1 MAILLKPIYDV
12 EGKVVALGE
21 LAIDEEA
28 QLPGPLAFPDGTVQ
42 LTAAT
47 GNGGG
52 VIVQDVPPQ
61 DPKSGQ
67 VWFESDT
74 GKNFIYYLNADGS
87 GQWIESAQPVGPAG
101 ANAPGGTPIGT
112 IAIWSGTAESVPLGW
127 MPCDGQDG
135 RPDLRDRFVIGS
147 SVTYPIGSTGGS
159 ADATV
164 VAHSHSV
171 TDPTHTHD
179 TAFTIG
185 SGGSEAPNSWG
196 DVGDSGGDDQRS
208 TTRPAG
214 ALAAGT
220 GISVDEAGVSGVGAN
235 LPPYYSLLYIIKV
248 TGDLTDGP
256 QGPVGPQGETGN
268 TTTTID
274 SAPPAEPLEGEVWFE
289 SDSGN
294 MYVWYINPT
303 SGEGSWVNTGVLVGG
318 AGAGGKMPMGTTEER
333 PESPVTGQMR
343 FNTTFDRLEVYGLSF
358 WQILKYDKEAGPPQI
373 GEARTTGTTSASVD
387 YTAHA
392 DVGADGVVSHTA
404 VASPGGLTA
413 TLSQSESG
421 TITVEGLDPNTRYTF
436 TVHSNNAVGAGA
448 SSAASNEVLTWSV
461 PDTPTIGEA
470 TVSVTSIS
478 VPYTAPAYNGGQTIT
493 SYTAVA
499 EPGGMTSTIETAD
512 SGTFT
517 FTDVF
522 EYGQAYTFTVYA
534 TNTSGNSASSAPSNS
549 VTMNSKKLHNM
560 STGFEGY
567 QADTGWSIDLVDGQ
581 YVATIGYWA
590 AQSGPAT
597 PGELV
602 MGNSSSPYSTWN
614 EVGQVTLTDVGTM
627 YPVRRENLFKLG
639 WGEPGLVQFAGDG
652 WQMAARRNADNT
664 VTVFINSSYWGTGD
678 DGTTI
683 TMINLRTSFFHVSG
697 QDIFE
702 YTFPI

>member
-74 GKNFIYYLNADGS
+74 GKNFIYYLNSDGS

-147 SVTYPIGSTGGS
+147 SATYPIGSTGGS
-159 ADATV
+159 ADAVV

-171 TDPTHTHD
+171 TDPGHTHTLSALGPD
-179 TAFTIG
+179 TAGGG
-185 SGGSEAPNSWG
+185 SGMVGGPNFPAPYI
-196 DVGDSGGDDQRS
+196 DTS
-208 TTRPAG
+208 T
-214 ALAAGT
+214 T
-220 GISVDEAGVSGVGAN
+220 GISVDESGVSGVGAN

-318 AGAGGKMPMGTTEER
+318 AGAGKIPMGTTAER
-333 PESPVTGQMR
+333 PENPFTGQVR

-421 TITVEGLDPNTRYTF
+421 TITVEGLDPNTKYTF
-436 TVHSNNAVGAGA
+436 TVHSNNAVGAGT

-461 PDTPTIGEA
+461 PDAPTIGEA

-522 EYGQAYTFTVYA
+522 EYGQSYTFTVYA
-534 TNTSGNSASSAPSNS
+534 TNASGNSASSSASNS
-549 VTMNSKKLHNM
+549 VTMNSKKLHNQH
-560 STGFEGY
+560 TGYEGW

-581 YVATIGYWA
+581 YVATIGYWSA
-590 AQSGPAT
+590 YSGDAVPAD
-597 PGELV
+597 LI
-602 MGNSSSPYSTWN
+602 MGNSSSPYPTWN
-614 EVGQVTLTDVGTM
+614 EVGQVTLTDVDTM
-627 YPVRRENLFKLG
+627 YYVRRENLFKLG
-639 WGEPGLVQFAGDG
+639 WGEPGLVQFGGDG

-664 VTVFINSSYWGTGD
+664 VTVFINPSYSGTGD

-683 TMINLRTSFFHVSG
+683 TMINLRTSFFHVAG
-697 QDIFE
+697 QDVYE